1 MLSKIQSL
9 GCRGV
14 TGYAVSVECHVSN
27 GLPGF
32 DIVGLPDAAVK
43 EARERVR
50 SAIKTNG
57 MKFPVSRLTVN
68 LAPADTRKAGTLYDL
83 PVLLGILCATGE
95 IRQPPA
101 TAAFFGE
108 VSLAGD
114 IRPVTGALTMALAA
128 EQIGLK
134 ELFVPA
140 GNAAEA
146 AFADRV
152 TVYPVENIAQLVHHL
167 RGDKRIAPMTPPQLE
182 TEPRFPVDFA
192 EVKAQENV
200 KRALEVAAAGGHNI
214 LLIGP
219 PGAGK
224 SMLAKRLPTI
234 LPAMNRAEMIET
246 TQVYSVLGLT
256 TPDDPVVRIRPFRAP
271 HHTVSNVAMSGGG
284 SALFEK
290 PLLPAE
296 ELQAITQ
303 ALLACG
309 ADIVEI
315 NTIRK
320 RLSAVKGGRFA
331 LACAPAA
338 VYSVVLSDILGD
350 PLDMIA
356 SGPACPDSST
366 CTQAAAIAEKY
377 RLALSPAA
385 AALLRQETP
394 KTLPNVTT
402 KITGSVRELCRA
414 AADACR
420 AEGYEPVLL
429 TDCLCC
435 EAREAGSL
443 LGSIARTHA
452 GQGRRRAF
460 IAGGETV
467 VHLTGHGLGGRN
479 QELALAAAPALAGL
493 RGCCVF
499 SVGSDGT
506 DGPTDAA
513 GGYADGEALAAL
525 TAAGLDVPRALAD
538 NDAYHALQAVG
549 GLIMTG
555 PTGTNVN
562 DVAVVLTE

>member
-108 VSLAGD
+108 VSLAGE

-128 EQIGLK
+128 EQIGLR

-146 AFADRV
+146 AFAEGV
-152 TVYPVENIAQLVHHL
+152 TVYPVENISQLVHHL
-167 RGDKRIAPMTPPQLE
+167 RGEKPIAPMPP
-182 TEPRFPVDFA
+182 PAFSAAPHFAVDFA

-214 LLIGP
+214 LLVGP

-246 TQVYSVLGLT
+246 TQIYSVLGLT
-256 TPDDPVVRIRPFRAP
+256 TPDDPVVRVRPFRAP

-284 SALFEK
+284 SALQPGEMSLANNGVLFLDELPEFSPAVLETMRQPLEDGSITISRATGSVTYPSRFMLVCAMNPCKCGWYGYSDRCRCSPQAVEK
-290 PLLPAE
+290 YLSRLSGPLLDRIDLFVEVPPLDFDALSRRTPAE
-296 ELQAITQ
+296 PSAAIKARVDGARAVQA
-303 ALLACG
+303 A
-309 ADIVEI
+309 
-315 NTIRK
+315 
-320 RLSAVKGGRFA
+320 RFG
-331 LACAPAA
+331 P
-338 VYSVVLSDILGD
+338 G
-350 PLDMIA
+350 
-356 SGPACPDSST
+356 GPACNDQMGP
-366 CTQAAAIAEKY
+366 AELS
-377 RLALSPAA
+377 RFCALD
-385 AALLRQETP
+385 
-394 KTLPNVTT
+394 
-402 KITGSVRELCRA
+402 
-414 AADACR
+414 DACR
-420 AEGYEPVLL
+420 AVMKGAFDRMGL
-429 TDCLCC
+429 T
-435 EAREAGSL
+435 ARSYDRIL
-443 LGSIARTHA
+443 RVARTIADLDGA
-452 GQGRRRAF
+452 GAV
-460 IAGGETV
+460 AVE
-467 VHLTGHGLGGRN
+467 HL
-479 QELALAAAPALAGL
+479 A
-493 RGCCVF
+493 
-499 SVGSDGT
+499 
-506 DGPTDAA
+506 
-513 GGYADGEALAAL
+513 EALQYRPPEYL
-525 TAAGLDVPRALAD
+525 RR
-538 NDAYHALQAVG
+538 
-549 GLIMTG
+549 
-555 PTGTNVN
+555 
-562 DVAVVLTE
+562 